1 MRPTFRL
8 VRATAA
14 IAAIVVVSL
23 ALTGC
28 GRIFGGEPVKQ
39 LPVYTPHSGKLKVVT
54 SIQVWA
60 DIAQTISG
68 DLAEVKSVITNP
80 NQDPHSYQITARDQL
95 LVNQADL
102 TVTNGLNYDQF
113 FSTMA
118 QRKPNA
124 KRYMQADVSMIS
136 QGFEDKTSKFGMNEH
151 FWYDLETARN
161 FSGEMVYR
169 LGLGLVDDRQTL
181 RNNQRAFD
189 RALDKVVAKQYRLA
203 KELAHKRV
211 LMTESFAFYMV
222 HNLKLE
228 NWTPPAYLK
237 AVEEETDAPP
247 ATMKEISTMLA
258 AHKLDA
264 IIVNKQTETTQ
275 TTQIIKWAKSAGVP
289 VVELGEVLPA
299 NTHYLQWMSD
309 NLDAIA
315 GALK

>member
-1 MRPTFRL
+1 MRSTLRL
-8 VRATAA
+8 NRVMLAA
-14 IAAIVVVSL
+14 AAIVVVSM

-39 LPVYTPHSGKLKVVT
+39 LPAYTPHDGKLKVVT

-60 DIAQTISG
+60 DIAQTIGG

-80 NQDPHSYQITARDQL
+80 NQDPHSYQVTARDQL

-102 TVTNGLNYDQF
+102 TVYNGGNYDQF

-124 KRYMQADVSMIS
+124 KRYMQTDVSMIS
-136 QGFEDKTSKFGMNEH
+136 HPAEDKNSKWGMNEH

-169 LGLGLVDDRQTL
+169 MGLGLVDDRQTL
-181 RNNQRAFD
+181 RNNQRAFS
-189 RALDKVVAKQYRLA
+189 RGLDKLVSKQAALA

-222 HNLKLE
+222 HNLQLE

-237 AVEEETDAPP
+237 AVEDETDAPP
-247 ATMKEISTMLA
+247 STMQEIEQLLTS
-258 AHKLDA
+258 HKLDA
-264 IIVNKQTETTQ
+264 VIVNKQTETTQ
-275 TTQIIKWAKSAGVP
+275 TTQITKWAKAAGVP

-299 NTHYLQWMSD
+299 NTSYLRWMND
-309 NLDAIA
+309 NLDAISK
-315 GALK
+315 ALQ

>member
-8 VRATAA
+8 ARATLSAA
-14 IAAIVVVSL
+14 IIVASAL
-23 ALTGC
+23 ALSGC
-28 GRIFGGEPVKQ
+28 YSLGYQPVKQ
-39 LPVYTPHSGKLKVVT
+39 LPVYTPHTGKLKVVT

-60 DIAQTISG
+60 DITQTIAG

-136 QGFEDKTSKFGMNEH
+136 QGFEDKSSKFGMNEH

-169 LGLGLVDDRQTL
+169 LGLGLRDDRQTL

-189 RALDKVVAKQYRLA
+189 RALNKVVAKQTALSA
-203 KELAHKRV
+203 VVAHKRV

-247 ATMKEISTMLA
+247 AAMKKISTMLA

-264 IIVNKQTETTQ
+264 VIVNKQTQTTQ
-275 TTQIIKWAKSAGVP
+275 TAQIIKWAKAAGVP

-315 GALK
+315 TALR